1 MIVVVAL
8 ALAAGAG
15 WLWINEGD
23 VRGIGANPSH
33 DEIPSEDR
41 ERLREVLRE
50 EGVQ

>member
-15 WLWINEGD
+15 WLWIND
-23 VRGIGANPSH
+23 AQSMANESH
-33 DEIPSEDR
+33 DEISAEDR

-50 EGVQ
+50 EGAR